1 LVRSPVERILPSYF
15 CASPKRQEDRSERQR
30 VVGKFA
36 AAWIGTMSRYV
47 LSDVFGT
54 SGQAMLEALLE
65 NKRSATEIAALAH
78 WSGCVSPLRSP
89 PNETPSK
96 PIPGGEL

>member
-1 LVRSPVERILPSYF
+1 MDWYNV
-15 CASPKRQEDRSERQR
+15 K
-30 VVGKFA
+30 
-36 AAWIGTMSRYV
+36 IGNV